1 MASLLAALASARA
14 VREVSGSGLF
24 QKPVRSERR
33 LSRRLIGP
41 HVDEA
46 GASSPT
52 EIDFDSV
59 AAGAALL
66 AGSTTL
72 GSGSIVTRAASA
84 SLLAGSLITRGRM
97 IVAGTSANHGSDA
110 WRLV

>member
-52 EIDFDSV
+52 EFDFDSV

-66 AGSTTL
+66 TFGEEYVTVPDRKKMKDDVYRRAHYFFVTCGHTILTGS
-72 GSGSIVTRAASA
+72 R
-84 SLLAGSLITRGRM
+84 
-97 IVAGTSANHGSDA
+97 
-110 WRLV
+110 